1 MSCSS
6 HRCAP
11 VGWASAKAHAFPTT
25 TVTQCAWY
33 GMELCA
39 AEVQQSWREHSHIR
53 GGLPRELLGSP
64 LRPCGLGKR

>member
-25 TVTQCAWY
+25 TVTQVAWY
-33 GMELCA
+33 GMECLTIRSRDWHEQ
-39 AEVQQSWREHSHIR
+39 AEH
-53 GGLPRELLGSP
+53 
-64 LRPCGLGKR
+64 